1 MLLDDTYCAAQQ
13 KGRQGHAWRHILRCA
28 PYAPSRGWWCYS
40 TEAVSH
46 RRHMHPAARPA
57 RRCPMRLPQALGRQE
72 FGGCEAGDVQDE
84 RGEGRQAGARQER
97 EQGGAGSGQRACA
110 VVGGRQVGWG
120 TQHGARAAAVGVMV
134 VKYSRPHRTPGK
146 GGGGGAGGQ
155 THRHDDGS
163 RGREAAVSGCN
174 DGSCVEGCRGTAS
187 LTVGRRRLPLLLLLL
202 LRQEWSCCGCC
213 VLHNRQQ

>member
-1 MLLDDTYCAAQQ
+1 MPRIWTYNGHIGRRMLLQASTGRCARCCCCCWSRWCCHCCRHHLQNKVTRVVLLDDTYCAAQQ

-84 RGEGRQAGARQER
+84 TGEGRQAGARQER
-97 EQGGAGSGQRACA
+97 EQGGATTMEDKAKE
-110 VVGGRQVGWG
+110 GGEEQ
-120 TQHGARAAAVGVMV
+120 GV
-134 VKYSRPHRTPGK
+134 
-146 GGGGGAGGQ
+146 
-155 THRHDDGS
+155 
-163 RGREAAVSGCN
+163 VSG
-174 DGSCVEGCRGTAS
+174 DV
-187 LTVGRRRLPLLLLLL
+187 
-202 LRQEWSCCGCC
+202 QW
-213 VLHNRQQ
+213 